1 MQTQLVVTAE
11 TGLIEELKTVIEGF
25 IGKHQDKA
33 DGIIIETKP
42 QIPMAVNDIRQLK
55 GILNQYYPKPLTDE
69 EIENGIHQG
78 IMQRAMIK

>member
-25 IGKHQDKA
+25 IGERQDKA
-33 DGIIIETKP
+33 KQVIIETKP
-42 QIPMAVNDIRQLK
+42 QVPVVFNDIRQLK
-55 GILNQYYPKPLTDE
+55 GVLNQYYPKPLTDE